1 VRQLNQGWQEVGF
14 LGFWVFAKKNQIMKI
29 LLKKIGRIL
38 IGVVKHGSKIA
49 DFDQIF
55 QLSQLVSCTW
65 PILSIF

>member
-14 LGFWVFAKKNQIMKI
+14 LGFCVFAKKPNYEDFVK
-29 LLKKIGRIL
+29 KKIGRIL

-49 DFDQIF
+49 DFYQIF

-65 PILSIF
+65 LILSIF